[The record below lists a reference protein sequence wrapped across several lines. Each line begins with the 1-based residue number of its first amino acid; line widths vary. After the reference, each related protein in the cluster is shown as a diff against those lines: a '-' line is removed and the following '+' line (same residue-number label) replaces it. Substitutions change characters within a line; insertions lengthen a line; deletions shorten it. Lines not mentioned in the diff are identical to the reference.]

1 MQKKYCRDGAELV
14 GLLILH
20 KLKEAAP
27 ILDFRLY
34 RDDGLGEG
42 GPMSG
47 TKRER
52 LKKTIIQ
59 TMKDLGL
66 AITI

>member
-1 MQKKYCRDGAELV
+1 M